1 MPPGLAARLAP
12 QYCSGSVCVAILP
25 RDSAEPVSARTVR
38 VLAFCVTRRTARVS
52 RAEAGA
58 QVSARSAAQ
67 VVCGKIWPNAAA
79 RLASRG
85 ARGSAWLWHVCTTG
99 AVRGVTAPPTAP
111 VLTASSCQVS
121 WQEGAAR
128 QLGVVSGDAR
138 TCRVSRRSPSDQLLT
153 KKAGQALLG
162 VPEHAPRLLGCRD
175 CVLKLGGIRRRE
187 SLRLEELA
195 AVKSDTADPGWL
207 PPGRQRRLVR
217 SRRENLGG
225 TPKGRASAAREGR
238 RNVQRLDVLRGAK
251 AELVIFTATSSATRF
266 GKQEHSY
273 RAQTQ
278 VLSHAMKMHGCVFA
292 FTRTNRKPDSASTS
306 QK

>member
-1 MPPGLAARLAP
+1 MRRGFSAAGTACSSLAA
-12 QYCSGSVCVAILP
+12 
-25 RDSAEPVSARTVR
+25 SAAGR
-38 VLAFCVTRRTARVS
+38 VFALKNWPLWEATRRTA
-52 RAEAGA
+52 
-58 QVSARSAAQ
+58 
-67 VVCGKIWPNAAA
+67 
-79 RLASRG
+79 
-85 ARGSAWLWHVCTTG
+85 
-99 AVRGVTAPPTAP
+99 
-111 VLTASSCQVS
+111 
-121 WQEGAAR
+121 
-128 QLGVVSGDAR
+128 
-138 TCRVSRRSPSDQLLT
+138 
-153 KKAGQALLG
+153 
-162 VPEHAPRLLGCRD
+162 
-175 CVLKLGGIRRRE
+175 
-187 SLRLEELA
+187 
-195 AVKSDTADPGWL
+195 GWL

-292 FTRTNRKPDSASTS
+292 LIPTNRKPDSASTS